1 MKRTSKVISI
11 MLSVFMLMQMM
22 TGVVFAA
29 SKLPTDLHWDEEDGL
44 IVSYKTDPNVEI
56 YLINFYKDG
65 KLVEQL
71 SDECDFKSET
81 REETTLYGV
90 VDVVEENG
98 SGTYTFKVGECSETY
113 EEYCETWRPETL
125 HATKWSEMSP
135 EFVYTKPSAKLPT
148 PKIISFANNEI
159 STSYTPDE
167 NIDYVQLNY
176 YISWG
181 GTEKI
186 VTYSVHGSQ
195 KRFDEYCN
203 DSVARAFKAFEITR
217 DLYNDSDPSR
227 FNKDKAVLSAA
238 ISTKTLH
245 VNQISSSD
253 ESPIVFYGSDI
264 GGNPE
269 DKPIDRTVISEN
281 YYNAAKVCYDLGIMP
296 KIYEN
301 YNQNVIGSEFNTVY
315 KALIGYDGDASADS
329 ELTYSDIIVDLVDAL
344 GYAPAVAYKGG
355 RPVGSFL
362 IAAQQ
367 GITKGVSLS
376 MDSKVTYEQLA
387 QLVYNSL
394 ECPLMKQI
402 SWGMDPVYDITDDT
416 RLYQLGYS
424 KYTVNAEISG
434 NNAAVKGKVY
444 NKANKKG
451 VEADTQLTI
460 KDNDIKTYADK
471 GMALYVK
478 DGNILSGFPYYY
490 ARVKINNGD
499 KETTSKN
506 VLLNLEAYG
515 YSKYK
520 IGDGEYS
527 AVPESNT
534 VDYTLD
540 PVSGDKSVEITF
552 ANADESKTVLKST
565 SIKLINKHTITY
577 MVNGSVFETAE
588 VDCGSAIPALDKT
601 PSVDGFRFDGWEGIP
616 ETMPDEDIVVNAIM
630 TDVSAAIATGKAG
643 ENTAWALSQD
653 GTLTISGIGA
663 VSELKDFSYDN
674 FVATKSVVIGDGITS
689 IGDYVL
695 NDLYNCETV
704 KIGKGLKTAGVQ
716 FMYGSKISEIIV
728 PANVAEIKEGFCG
741 KNQSSGLKIYIYN
754 KDLAGCNFI
763 SEGTLYGYS
772 NSTLNAAATEKNLE
786 FVSIDPDFAINGGA
800 EETTDKNV
808 KISLNDYAKKDFMQY
823 KINDGEYKNI
833 DGNDIDFV
841 LDSADGEKTISITFK
856 NDSYE
861 IEKTHKIIFDNKH
874 KITFKADGEIVDEHT
889 FGCGAQI
896 PVIDGAKAPAKEGYV
911 FLDWNT
917 LPHIMPDSDIT
928 VNALYLKKP
937 ESTLL
942 DTILTDEEKADG
954 IIIKSEITVAEE
966 NANIQAELI
975 NKYSKYTASIVINID
990 ILKGKD
996 ESFERVTETNELISF
1011 TVDIPSEIQGKAEYI
1026 VLREHDG
1033 AADALTT
1040 SKNADG
1046 EYIEVKDNTIIIHAK
1061 KFSAYQLIAKDAD
1074 PAPSH
1079 RGGGSLGGGSGT
1091 SSFTVKFET
1100 NGADAIK
1107 SVNVNKNGTVSAPE
1121 APAKDGFVF
1130 DGWYTDKNFTTKF
1143 DFNTKITQSVTL
1155 YAKWV
1160 EKAKTSIILTIG
1172 QKDATVDGKTVS
1184 NDVAP
1189 KIVNDRTMLPIRFIA
1204 EALGAKVDWIEES
1217 QTVKITAEN
1226 IDISLVIGEDFATV
1240 NGEKIDLDS
1249 PSFIEND
1256 RTYLPIR
1263 FVSKKLGADVKWDDA
1278 TQTVNI
1284 TK

>member
-1 MKRTSKVISI
+1 MKRTNKVISI
-11 MLSVFMLMQMM
+11 ILSVLMLMQMM
-22 TGVVFAA
+22 TTAVFAA
-29 SKLPTDLHWDEEDGL
+29 TNLPTDLHWDEEDGL

-217 DLYNDSDPSR
+217 DLYNDSDHSR

-269 DKPIDRTVISEN
+269 DKPVDRSVISEK
-281 YYNAAKVCYDLGIMP
+281 YYDAAKVCYDLGFMP

-301 YNQNVIGSEFNTVY
+301 YNQNVIGSEFNAVY
-315 KALIGYDGDASADS
+315 KALTGYDGDASADS

-355 RPVGSFL
+355 RPQGSFV

-367 GITKGVSLS
+367 GITDGVSLS

-402 SWGMDPVYDITDDT
+402 SWGMDPMYDITDDT

-434 NNAAVKGKVY
+434 DNAAVKGKVY

-471 GMALYVK
+471 GMELYVK

-506 VLLNLEAYG
+506 VLLNFEAYG

-540 PVSGDKSVEITF
+540 PVSGDKSVKITF
-552 ANADESKTVLKST
+552 ANADESKTVLKSA

-577 MVNGSVFETAE
+577 MVNGNVFEKVE

-601 PSVDGFRFDGWEGIP
+601 PSADGFRFDGWEGIP

-643 ENTAWALSQD
+643 ENTAWVLSQD

-674 FVATKSVVIGDGITS
+674 LVATKSVIIGDGITS

-772 NSTLNAAATEKNLE
+772 NSTLNATATEKSLE
-786 FVSIDPDFAINGGA
+786 FVSIDPDFTINGGA
-800 EETTDKNV
+800 AETTDKNV
-808 KISLNDYAKKDFMQY
+808 KISLNDYAKNDFKQY

-861 IEKTHKIIFDNKH
+861 IEKTHKIIFNNKH
-874 KITFKADGEIVDEHT
+874 KITFKADGEIVDERT

-896 PVIDGAKAPAKEGYV
+896 PVIDGTKAPAKEGYV

-917 LPHIMPDSDIT
+917 LPHIMPDSDII

-942 DTILTDEEKADG
+942 DTVLTDEEKADG
-954 IIIKSEITVAEE
+954 ISVKSDITVAEE
-966 NANIQAELI
+966 NANIQTELI
-975 NKYSKYTASIVINID
+975 NKYSKYTASLIINID
-990 ILKGKD
+990 ISKGKD
-996 ESFERVTETNELISF
+996 ENFTPITETENLLTF

-1026 VLREHDG
+1026 VLREHNG
-1033 AADALTT
+1033 TVDALTT

-1074 PAPSH
+1074 PTPSR
-1079 RGGGSLGGGSGT
+1079 RGGGGGGS
-1091 SSFTVKFET
+1091 SSLTVKFET
-1100 NGADAIK
+1100 NGAPSIK
-1107 SVNVNKNGTVSAPE
+1107 SVRVSRNNVITAPTT
-1121 APAKDGFVF
+1121 PVKDGFVF
-1130 DGWYTDKNFTTKF
+1130 DGWYTDKNFATKF
-1143 DFNTKITQSVTL
+1143 DFNTKITKSITL

-1172 QKDATVDGKTVS
+1172 QKDATIDGKTVS

-1263 FVSKKLGADVKWDDA
+1263 FVSEKLGADVKWDDA

>member
-29 SKLPTDLHWDEEDGL
+29 SKLPTDLHWGNVENGEAPATLYFTVGGNTTSA
-44 IVSYKTDPNVEI
+44 SYKMSLYKNGILADA
-56 YLINFYKDG
+56 YLT
-65 KLVEQL
+65 EMES
-71 SDECDFKSET
+71 SDALEECDNDFADAIIK
-81 REETTLYGV
+81 
-90 VDVVEENG
+90 NG
-98 SGTYTFKVGECSETY
+98 SGRYSVKIGVLAKSIDEYDEYEDDADIPVIEETQMSDSFNYIAPANKYPAPTNLKIKDNILSYDYDNTAERVYHKIRCYVYYPNGEKIGCAGSAGTSYHTRDISEFIKIYNNMADNMEKTDASKY
-113 EEYCETWRPETL
+113 DKSKAKMLIEVVVRPENILTAL
-125 HATKWSEMSP
+125 PSDVSSIYADGSGSSP
-135 EFVYTKPSAKLPT
+135 EIP
-148 PKIISFANNEI
+148 
-159 STSYTPDE
+159 
-167 NIDYVQLNY
+167 
-176 YISWG
+176 
-181 GTEKI
+181 
-186 VTYSVHGSQ
+186 
-195 KRFDEYCN
+195 
-203 DSVARAFKAFEITR
+203 
-217 DLYNDSDPSR
+217 
-227 FNKDKAVLSAA
+227 
-238 ISTKTLH
+238 
-245 VNQISSSD
+245 
-253 ESPIVFYGSDI
+253 
-264 GGNPE
+264 

-281 YYNAAKVCYDLGIMP
+281 YYNAAKICYDLGIMP

-301 YNQNVIGSEFNTVY
+301 YNQNVIGSEFNAVY
-315 KALIGYDGDASADS
+315 KALTGYDGDASADS

-355 RPVGSFL
+355 RPMGSL
-362 IAAQQ
+362 MIAAQQ
-367 GITKGVSLS
+367 GITDDVSLPK
-376 MDSKVTYEQLA
+376 DSEVTYEQLA

-434 NNAAVKGKVY
+434 DNAAVKGKVY

-471 GMALYVK
+471 GMELYVK

-506 VLLNLEAYG
+506 VLLNFEAYG

-520 IGDGEYS
+520 IGDGEYI

-540 PVSGDKSVEITF
+540 PVSGDKSVKITF
-552 ANADESKTVLKST
+552 VNADESKTVLKSA
-565 SIKLINKHTITY
+565 SINLINKHTITY
-577 MVNGSVFETAE
+577 MVNGNVFEKVE

-601 PSVDGFRFDGWEGIP
+601 PSADGFRFDGWEGIP
-616 ETMPDEDIVVNAIM
+616 ETMPNEDIVVNAIM

-674 FVATKSVVIGDGITS
+674 FVATKSVIIGDGITS

-704 KIGKGLKTAGVQ
+704 KIGKGLKTAGIQ
-716 FMYGSKISEIIV
+716 FMYGSKISEVIV

-741 KNQSSGLKIYIYN
+741 KNQSSGLKIYVYN

-772 NSTLNAAATEKNLE
+772 NSTLNATATEKSLE
-786 FVSIDPDFAINGGA
+786 FVSIDPDFAINNGA
-800 EETTDKNV
+800 AETTDKNV
-808 KISLNDYAKKDFMQY
+808 KISFNDYAKNDFKQY

-861 IEKTHKIIFDNKH
+861 IEKTHKIIFNNKH
-874 KITFKADGEIVDEHT
+874 KITYVSGDTIIDEAT
-889 FGCGAQI
+889 VGCGAKI
-896 PVIDGAKAPAKEGYV
+896 TATDKIASKEGYT
-911 FLDWNT
+911 FLGWDI
-917 LPHIMPDSDIT
+917 PEIMPDSD
-928 VNALYLKKP
+928 VAANAIFAKNADS
-937 ESTLL
+937 EQL
-942 DTILTDEEKADG
+942 DAILSDEEKADG
-954 IIIKSEITVAEE
+954 ISVKADISAAEE
-966 NANIQAELI
+966 NENIELALA
-975 NKYSKYTASIVINID
+975 NKYSKYTASLIINID
-990 ILKGKD
+990 ISKGKD
-996 ESFERVTETNELISF
+996 ESFTPITETENLLTF

-1026 VLREHDG
+1026 VLREHNG
-1033 AADALTT
+1033 TVDALTT

-1074 PAPSH
+1074 PTPSR
-1079 RGGGSLGGGSGT
+1079 RGGGGGGS
-1091 SSFTVKFET
+1091 SSLTVKFET
-1100 NGADAIK
+1100 NGAPSIK
-1107 SVNVNKNGTVSAPE
+1107 SVRVSRNNVITAPTT
-1121 APAKDGFVF
+1121 PVKDGFVF
-1130 DGWYTDKNFTTKF
+1130 DGWYTDKNFATKF
-1143 DFNTKITQSVTL
+1143 DFNTKITKSITL

-1172 QKDATVDGKTVS
+1172 QKDATIDGKTVS

-1189 KIVNDRTMLPIRFIA
+1189 RIVNDRTMLPIRFIA

-1240 NGEKIDLDS
+1240 NSEKIDLDS

-1263 FVSKKLGADVKWDDA
+1263 FVSEKLGADVKWDDA

>member
-1 MKRTSKVISI
+1 MKRTNKVISI
-11 MLSVFMLMQMM
+11 ILSVLMLIQMM
-22 TGVVFAA
+22 TTAVFAA
-29 SKLPTDLHWDEEDGL
+29 TNLPTDLHWDEEDGL

-217 DLYNDSDPSR
+217 DLYNDSDHSR

-269 DKPIDRTVISEN
+269 DKPVDRSVISEK
-281 YYNAAKVCYDLGIMP
+281 YYDAAKVCYDLGFMP

-301 YNQNVIGSEFNTVY
+301 YNQNVIGSEFNAVY
-315 KALIGYDGDASADS
+315 KALTGYDGDASADS

-355 RPVGSFL
+355 RPQGSFV

-367 GITKGVSLS
+367 GITDGVSLS

-402 SWGMDPVYDITDDT
+402 SWGMDPMYDITDDT

-434 NNAAVKGKVY
+434 DNAAVKGKVY

-471 GMALYVK
+471 GMELYVK

-506 VLLNLEAYG
+506 VLLNFEAYG

-540 PVSGDKSVEITF
+540 PVSGDKSVKITF
-552 ANADESKTVLKST
+552 ANADESKTVLKSA

-577 MVNGSVFETAE
+577 MVNGNVFEKVE

-601 PSVDGFRFDGWEGIP
+601 PSADGFRFDGWEGIP

-674 FVATKSVVIGDGITS
+674 LVATKSVIIGDGITS

-772 NSTLNAAATEKNLE
+772 NSTLNATATEKSLE
-786 FVSIDPDFAINGGA
+786 FVSIDPDFTINGGA
-800 EETTDKNV
+800 AETTDKNV
-808 KISLNDYAKKDFMQY
+808 KISLNDYAKNDFKQY

-861 IEKTHKIIFDNKH
+861 IEKTHKIIFNNKH
-874 KITFKADGEIVDEHT
+874 KITFKADGEIVDERT
-889 FGCGAQI
+889 VGCGAKI
-896 PVIDGAKAPAKEGYV
+896 TATDKIASKEGYT
-911 FLDWNT
+911 FLGWDI
-917 LPHIMPDSDIT
+917 PEIMPDSD
-928 VNALYLKKP
+928 VAANAIFAKNADS
-937 ESTLL
+937 EQL
-942 DTILTDEEKADG
+942 DAILSDEEKADG
-954 IIIKSEITVAEE
+954 ISVKADISAAEE
-966 NANIQAELI
+966 NANIQTELI
-975 NKYSKYTASIVINID
+975 NKYSKYTASLIINID
-990 ILKGKD
+990 ISKGKN
-996 ESFERVTETNELISF
+996 ENFTPITETENLLTF
-1011 TVDIPSEIQGKAEYI
+1011 AVDIPSEIQGKAEYI
-1026 VLREHDG
+1026 VLREHNG
-1033 AADALTT
+1033 TVDALTT

-1074 PAPSH
+1074 PTPSR
-1079 RGGGSLGGGSGT
+1079 RGGGGGGS
-1091 SSFTVKFET
+1091 SSLTVKFET
-1100 NGADAIK
+1100 NGAPAIK
-1107 SVNVNKNGTVSAPE
+1107 SVSVSRNNVITAPT
-1121 APAKDGFVF
+1121 APVKDGFVF
-1130 DGWYTDKNFTTKF
+1130 DGWYTDKNFATKF
-1143 DFNTKITQSVTL
+1143 DFNTKITKSITL

-1172 QKDATVDGKTVS
+1172 QKDATIDGKTVS

-1263 FVSKKLGADVKWDDA
+1263 FVSEKLGADVKWDDA

>member
-269 DKPIDRTVISEN
+269 DKPIDRTVTSEN

-301 YNQNVIGSEFNTVY
+301 YNQNVIGSEFNAVY
-315 KALIGYDGDASADS
+315 KALTGYDGDASADS

-355 RPVGSFL
+355 RPMGSL
-362 IAAQQ
+362 MIAAQQ
-367 GITKGVSLS
+367 GITDGVSLPK
-376 MDSKVTYEQLA
+376 DSKVTYEQLA

-434 NNAAVKGKVY
+434 DNAAVKGKVY

-471 GMALYVK
+471 GMELYVK

-506 VLLNLEAYG
+506 VLLNFEAYG

-520 IGDGEYS
+520 IGDGEYI

-540 PVSGDKSVEITF
+540 PVSGDKSVKITF
-552 ANADESKTVLKST
+552 ANADESKTVLKSA
-565 SIKLINKHTITY
+565 SINLINKHTITY
-577 MVNGSVFETAE
+577 MVNGNVFEKVE
-588 VDCGSAIPALDKT
+588 VDCGSAIPVLDKT

-616 ETMPDEDIVVNAIM
+616 ENMPDEDIVVNAIM

-653 GTLTISGIGA
+653 GTLTISGIGE

-674 FVATKSVVIGDGITS
+674 LVATKSVIIGDGITS

-704 KIGKGLKTAGVQ
+704 RIGKGLKTAGIQ
-716 FMYGSKISEIIV
+716 FMYGSKISEVIV

-741 KNQSSGLKIYIYN
+741 KNQSSGLKIYVYN

-772 NSTLNAAATEKNLE
+772 NSTLNATATEKSLE
-786 FVSIDPDFAINGGA
+786 FVPIDPDFTINGGA
-800 EETTDKNV
+800 AETTDKNV
-808 KISLNDYAKKDFMQY
+808 KISFNDYAKNDFKQY

-861 IEKTHKIIFDNKH
+861 IEKTHKIIFNNKH
-874 KITFKADGEIVDEHT
+874 KITYVSGDAIIDEAT
-889 FGCGAQI
+889 VGCGAKI
-896 PVIDGAKAPAKEGYV
+896 TATDKIASKEGYT
-911 FLDWNT
+911 FLGWDI
-917 LPHIMPDSDIT
+917 PEIMPDSD
-928 VNALYLKKP
+928 VAANAIFAKNADS
-937 ESTLL
+937 EQL
-942 DTILTDEEKADG
+942 DAILSDEEKADG
-954 IIIKSEITVAEE
+954 ISVKADISAAEE
-966 NANIQAELI
+966 NENIELALA
-975 NKYSKYTASIVINID
+975 NKYSKYTASLIINID
-990 ILKGKD
+990 ISKGKD
-996 ESFERVTETNELISF
+996 ESFTPITETENLLTF

-1026 VLREHDG
+1026 VLREHNG
-1033 AADALTT
+1033 TVDALTT

-1061 KFSAYQLIAKDAD
+1061 KFSAYQLMAKDAD
-1074 PAPSH
+1074 PTPSR
-1079 RGGGSLGGGSGT
+1079 RGGGGGGS
-1091 SSFTVKFET
+1091 SSLTVKFET
-1100 NGADAIK
+1100 NGAPSIK
-1107 SVNVNKNGTVSAPE
+1107 SVSVSRNNVITAPT
-1121 APAKDGFVF
+1121 APVKDGFVF
-1130 DGWYTDKNFTTKF
+1130 DGWYTDKNFATKF
-1143 DFNTKITQSVTL
+1143 DFNTKITKSITL

-1172 QKDATVDGKTVS
+1172 QKDATIDGKTVS

-1226 IDISLVIGEDFATV
+1226 IDISLVIGEDFAIV

-1263 FVSKKLGADVKWDDA
+1263 FVSEKLGADVKWDDA

>member
-11 MLSVFMLMQMM
+11 ILSVFMLMQMM

-29 SKLPTDLHWDEEDGL
+29 SKLPTDLHWGNVENGEAPATLYFTVGGNTTSA
-44 IVSYKTDPNVEI
+44 SYKMSLYKNGILADA
-56 YLINFYKDG
+56 YLT
-65 KLVEQL
+65 EMES
-71 SDECDFKSET
+71 SDALEECDNDFADAIIK
-81 REETTLYGV
+81 
-90 VDVVEENG
+90 NG
-98 SGTYTFKVGECSETY
+98 SGRYSVKIGVLAKSIDEYDEYEDDADIPVIEETQMSDSFNYIAPANKYPAPTNLKIKDNILSYDYDNTAERVYHKIRCYVYYPNGEKIGCAGSAGTSYHTRDISEFIKIYNNMADNMEKTDSSKY
-113 EEYCETWRPETL
+113 DKSKAKMLIEVVVRPENILTAL
-125 HATKWSEMSP
+125 PSDVSSIYADGSGSSP
-135 EFVYTKPSAKLPT
+135 EIP
-148 PKIISFANNEI
+148 
-159 STSYTPDE
+159 
-167 NIDYVQLNY
+167 
-176 YISWG
+176 
-181 GTEKI
+181 
-186 VTYSVHGSQ
+186 
-195 KRFDEYCN
+195 
-203 DSVARAFKAFEITR
+203 
-217 DLYNDSDPSR
+217 
-227 FNKDKAVLSAA
+227 
-238 ISTKTLH
+238 
-245 VNQISSSD
+245 
-253 ESPIVFYGSDI
+253 
-264 GGNPE
+264 

-301 YNQNVIGSEFNTVY
+301 YNQNVIGSEFNAVY
-315 KALIGYDGDASADS
+315 KALTGYDGDASADS

-355 RPVGSFL
+355 RPQGSFV

-367 GITKGVSLS
+367 GITDGVSLS

-402 SWGMDPVYDITDDT
+402 SWGMNPAYDITDDT

-434 NNAAVKGKVY
+434 DNAAVKGKVY

-451 VEADTQLTI
+451 VDADTQLTI

-471 GMALYVK
+471 GMELYVK

-490 ARVKINNGD
+490 ARVKINNGE

-506 VLLNLEAYG
+506 VLLNFEAYG

-540 PVSGDKSVEITF
+540 PVSGDKSVKITF
-552 ANADESKTVLKST
+552 ANADESKTVLKSA

-577 MVNGSVFETAE
+577 TVNGSVFEKVE
-588 VDCGSAIPALDKT
+588 VDCGSAIPVLDKT

-674 FVATKSVVIGDGITS
+674 LVATKSVMIGDGITS

-704 KIGKGLKTAGVQ
+704 RIGKGLKTAGIQ
-716 FMYGSKISEIIV
+716 FMYGSKISEVIV

-741 KNQSSGLKIYIYN
+741 KNQSSGLKIYVYN

-772 NSTLNAAATEKNLE
+772 NSTLNAAATEKSLE
-786 FVSIDPDFAINGGA
+786 FVSIDPDFAINNGA
-800 EETTDKNV
+800 AETTDKNV
-808 KISLNDYAKKDFMQY
+808 KISLNDYAKNDFKQY
-823 KINDGEYKNI
+823 KINAGEYKNI

-861 IEKTHKIIFDNKH
+861 IEKTHKIIFNNKH
-874 KITFKADGEIVDEHT
+874 KITFKADGEIVDERT

-896 PVIDGAKAPAKEGYV
+896 PVIDGTKAPAKEGYV

-917 LPHIMPDSDIT
+917 LPHIMPDSDII

-942 DTILTDEEKADG
+942 DTVLTDEEKADG
-954 IIIKSEITVAEE
+954 ISVKSDITVADE
-966 NANIQAELI
+966 NENIELALA
-975 NKYSKYTASIVINID
+975 NKYSKYTASIIINID

-996 ESFERVTETNELISF
+996 ESFERVTETNELLVF

-1026 VLREHDG
+1026 VLREHNG
-1033 AADALTT
+1033 TVDALTT

-1074 PAPSH
+1074 PTPSR
-1079 RGGGSLGGGSGT
+1079 RGGGGGGS
-1091 SSFTVKFET
+1091 SSLTVKFET
-1100 NGADAIK
+1100 NGAPAIK
-1107 SVNVNKNGTVSAPE
+1107 SVSVNKNETVAAPT
-1121 APAKDGFVF
+1121 APVKDGFVF
-1130 DGWYTDKNFTTKF
+1130 DGWYTDKNFATKF
-1143 DFNTKITQSVTL
+1143 DFNTKITKSITL

-1172 QKDATVDGKTVS
+1172 QKDATIDGKTVS

-1263 FVSKKLGADVKWDDA
+1263 FVSEKLGADVKWDDA
-1278 TQTVNI
+1278 TQTVSI

>member
-1 MKRTSKVISI
+1 MKRTSKVVSI

-29 SKLPTDLHWDEEDGL
+29 SKLPTDLHWGNVENGEAPATLYFTVGGNTTSA
-44 IVSYKTDPNVEI
+44 SYKMSLYKNGILADA
-56 YLINFYKDG
+56 YLT
-65 KLVEQL
+65 EMES
-71 SDECDFKSET
+71 SDALEECDNDFADAIIK
-81 REETTLYGV
+81 
-90 VDVVEENG
+90 NG
-98 SGTYTFKVGECSETY
+98 SGRYSVKIGVLAKSIDEYDEYEDDADIPVIEETQMSDSFNYIAPANKYPAPTNLKIKDNILSYDYDNTAERVYHKIRCYVYYPNGEKIGCAGSAGTSYHTRDISEFIKIYNNMADNMEKTDSSKY
-113 EEYCETWRPETL
+113 DKSKAKMLIEVVVRPENILTAL
-125 HATKWSEMSP
+125 PSDVSSIYADGSGSSP
-135 EFVYTKPSAKLPT
+135 EIP
-148 PKIISFANNEI
+148 
-159 STSYTPDE
+159 
-167 NIDYVQLNY
+167 
-176 YISWG
+176 
-181 GTEKI
+181 
-186 VTYSVHGSQ
+186 
-195 KRFDEYCN
+195 
-203 DSVARAFKAFEITR
+203 
-217 DLYNDSDPSR
+217 
-227 FNKDKAVLSAA
+227 
-238 ISTKTLH
+238 
-245 VNQISSSD
+245 
-253 ESPIVFYGSDI
+253 
-264 GGNPE
+264 

-301 YNQNVIGSEFNTVY
+301 YNQNVIGSEFNAVY
-315 KALIGYDGDASADS
+315 KALTGYDGDASADS

-355 RPVGSFL
+355 RPQGSFV

-367 GITKGVSLS
+367 GITDGVSLS

-402 SWGMDPVYDITDDT
+402 SWGMNPAYDITDDT

-434 NNAAVKGKVY
+434 DNAAVKGKVY

-451 VEADTQLTI
+451 VDADTQLTI

-471 GMALYVK
+471 GMELYVK

-490 ARVKINNGD
+490 ARVKINNGE

-506 VLLNLEAYG
+506 VLLNFEAYG

-540 PVSGDKSVEITF
+540 PVSGDKSVKITF
-552 ANADESKTVLKST
+552 ANADESKTVLKSA

-577 MVNGSVFETAE
+577 TVNGSVFEKVE
-588 VDCGSAIPALDKT
+588 VDCGSAIPVLDKT

-674 FVATKSVVIGDGITS
+674 LVATKSVMIGDGITS

-704 KIGKGLKTAGVQ
+704 RIGKGLKTAGIQ
-716 FMYGSKISEIIV
+716 FMYGSKISEVIV

-741 KNQSSGLKIYIYN
+741 KNQSSGLKIYVYN

-772 NSTLNAAATEKNLE
+772 NSTLNAAATEKSLE
-786 FVSIDPDFAINGGA
+786 FVSIDPDFAINNGA
-800 EETTDKNV
+800 AETTDKNV
-808 KISLNDYAKKDFMQY
+808 KISLNDYAKNDFKQY
-823 KINDGEYKNI
+823 KINAGEYKNI

-861 IEKTHKIIFDNKH
+861 IEKTHKIIFNNKH
-874 KITFKADGEIVDEHT
+874 KITFKADGEIVDERT

-896 PVIDGAKAPAKEGYV
+896 PVIDGTKAPAKEGYV

-917 LPHIMPDSDIT
+917 LPHIMPDSDII

-942 DTILTDEEKADG
+942 DTVLTDEEKADG
-954 IIIKSEITVAEE
+954 ISVKSDITVADE
-966 NANIQAELI
+966 NENIELALA
-975 NKYSKYTASIVINID
+975 NKYSKYTASIIINID

-996 ESFERVTETNELISF
+996 ESFERVTETNELLVF

-1026 VLREHDG
+1026 VLREHNG
-1033 AADALTT
+1033 TVDALTT

-1074 PAPSH
+1074 PTPSR
-1079 RGGGSLGGGSGT
+1079 RGGGGGGS
-1091 SSFTVKFET
+1091 SSLTVKFET
-1100 NGADAIK
+1100 NGAPAIK
-1107 SVNVNKNGTVSAPE
+1107 SVSVNKNETVAAPT
-1121 APAKDGFVF
+1121 APVKDGFVF
-1130 DGWYTDKNFTTKF
+1130 DGWYTDKNFATKF
-1143 DFNTKITQSVTL
+1143 DFNTKITKSITL

-1172 QKDATVDGKTVS
+1172 QKDATIDGKTVS

-1263 FVSKKLGADVKWDDA
+1263 FVSEKLGADVKWDDA
-1278 TQTVNI
+1278 TQTVSI

>member
-1 MKRTSKVISI
+1 
-11 MLSVFMLMQMM
+11 
-22 TGVVFAA
+22 
-29 SKLPTDLHWDEEDGL
+29 
-44 IVSYKTDPNVEI
+44 
-56 YLINFYKDG
+56 
-65 KLVEQL
+65 
-71 SDECDFKSET
+71 
-81 REETTLYGV
+81 
-90 VDVVEENG
+90 
-98 SGTYTFKVGECSETY
+98 
-113 EEYCETWRPETL
+113 
-125 HATKWSEMSP
+125 
-135 EFVYTKPSAKLPT
+135 
-148 PKIISFANNEI
+148 
-159 STSYTPDE
+159 
-167 NIDYVQLNY
+167 
-176 YISWG
+176 
-181 GTEKI
+181 
-186 VTYSVHGSQ
+186 
-195 KRFDEYCN
+195 
-203 DSVARAFKAFEITR
+203 
-217 DLYNDSDPSR
+217 
-227 FNKDKAVLSAA
+227 
-238 ISTKTLH
+238 
-245 VNQISSSD
+245 
-253 ESPIVFYGSDI
+253 
-264 GGNPE
+264 
-269 DKPIDRTVISEN
+269 
-281 YYNAAKVCYDLGIMP
+281 MP

-301 YNQNVIGSEFNTVY
+301 YNQNVIGSEFNAVY
-315 KALIGYDGDASADS
+315 KALTGYDGDASTDS

-355 RPVGSFL
+355 RPAGSFV

-367 GITKGVSLS
+367 GITDGVSLS

-434 NNAAVKGKVY
+434 DNAAVKGKVY

-471 GMALYVK
+471 GMELYVK

-506 VLLNLEAYG
+506 VLLNFEAYG
-515 YSKYK
+515 YLKYK

-540 PVSGDKSVEITF
+540 PVSGDKSVKITF
-552 ANADESKTVLKST
+552 ANADESKTVLKSA

-577 MVNGSVFETAE
+577 MVNGNVFEKVE
-588 VDCGSAIPALDKT
+588 VDCGSAIPVLDKT

-616 ETMPDEDIVVNAIM
+616 ETMSDEDIVVNAIM

-674 FVATKSVVIGDGITS
+674 LVATKSVIIGDGITS

-704 KIGKGLKTAGVQ
+704 RIGKGLKTAGIQ
-716 FMYGSKISEIIV
+716 FMYGSKISEVIV

-741 KNQSSGLKIYIYN
+741 KNQSSGLKIYVYN

-763 SEGTLYGYS
+763 SEGALYGYS
-772 NSTLNAAATEKNLE
+772 NSTLNATATEKSLE
-786 FVSIDPDFAINGGA
+786 FISIDPDFTINGGA
-800 EETTDKNV
+800 AETTDKNI
-808 KISLNDYAKKDFMQY
+808 KISFNDYAKNDFRQY

-861 IEKTHKIIFDNKH
+861 IEKTHKIIFNNKH
-874 KITFKADGEIVDEHT
+874 KITYVSGDTIIDEAT
-889 FGCGAQI
+889 VGCGAKI
-896 PVIDGAKAPAKEGYV
+896 TATDKIASKEGYT
-911 FLDWNT
+911 FLGWDI
-917 LPHIMPDSDIT
+917 PEIMPDSD
-928 VNALYLKKP
+928 VAANAIFAKNADS
-937 ESTLL
+937 EQL
-942 DTILTDEEKADG
+942 DAILSDEEKADG
-954 IIIKSEITVAEE
+954 ISVKADISAAEE
-966 NANIQAELI
+966 NANIQTELI
-975 NKYSKYTASIVINID
+975 NKYSKYTASLIINID
-990 ILKGKD
+990 ISKGKN
-996 ESFERVTETNELISF
+996 ENFTPITETENLLTF
-1011 TVDIPSEIQGKAEYI
+1011 AVDIPSEIQGKAEYI
-1026 VLREHDG
+1026 VLREHNG
-1033 AADALTT
+1033 TVDALTT

-1074 PAPSH
+1074 PTPSR
-1079 RGGGSLGGGSGT
+1079 RGGGGGGS
-1091 SSFTVKFET
+1091 SSLTVKFET
-1100 NGADAIK
+1100 NGAPAIK
-1107 SVNVNKNGTVSAPE
+1107 SVSVRRNNVITAPTT
-1121 APAKDGFVF
+1121 PVKDGFVF
-1130 DGWYTDKNFTTKF
+1130 DGWYTDKNLATKF
-1143 DFNTKITQSVTL
+1143 DFNTKITKSITL

-1172 QKDATVDGKTVS
+1172 QKDATIDGNTVS

-1263 FVSKKLGADVKWDDA
+1263 FVSEKLGADVKWDDA

>member
-1 MKRTSKVISI
+1 MLRQTNKYPAPTNLKIKDNILSYDYDNTAERVYHKIRCYVYYPNGEKIGCAGSAGTSYHTRDISEFI
-11 MLSVFMLMQMM
+11 KIYNNMADNMEK
-22 TGVVFAA
+22 TDA
-29 SKLPTDLHWDEEDGL
+29 SKYDKSKAKMLIEVVVRPENILTALPSD
-44 IVSYKTDPNVEI
+44 VSSI
-56 YLINFYKDG
+56 YAD
-65 KLVEQL
+65 
-71 SDECDFKSET
+71 
-81 REETTLYGV
+81 
-90 VDVVEENG
+90 G
-98 SGTYTFKVGECSETY
+98 SGS
-113 EEYCETWRPETL
+113 
-125 HATKWSEMSP
+125 SP
-135 EFVYTKPSAKLPT
+135 EIP
-148 PKIISFANNEI
+148 
-159 STSYTPDE
+159 
-167 NIDYVQLNY
+167 
-176 YISWG
+176 
-181 GTEKI
+181 
-186 VTYSVHGSQ
+186 
-195 KRFDEYCN
+195 
-203 DSVARAFKAFEITR
+203 
-217 DLYNDSDPSR
+217 
-227 FNKDKAVLSAA
+227 
-238 ISTKTLH
+238 
-245 VNQISSSD
+245 
-253 ESPIVFYGSDI
+253 
-264 GGNPE
+264 
-269 DKPIDRTVISEN
+269 DKPIDRTVVSEK
-281 YYNAAKVCYDLGIMP
+281 YYNAAKICYDLGIMP

-301 YNQNVIGSEFNTVY
+301 YNQNVIGSEFNAVY
-315 KALIGYDGDASADS
+315 KALTGYDGDASADD

-344 GYAPAVAYKGG
+344 GYAPAVDYNGG
-355 RPVGSFL
+355 KPVGSFL

-402 SWGMDPVYDITDDT
+402 SWGVNPSYDITDDT

-434 NNAAVKGKVY
+434 DNAAVKGKVY

-471 GMALYVK
+471 GMELYVK

-506 VLLNLEAYG
+506 VLLNFEAYG

-540 PVSGDKSVEITF
+540 PVSGDKSVKITF
-552 ANADESKTVLKST
+552 ANADESKTVLKSA

-577 MVNGSVFETAE
+577 MVNGNVFEKVE
-588 VDCGSAIPALDKT
+588 VDCGSAIPVLDKT

-674 FVATKSVVIGDGITS
+674 LVATKSVIIGDGITS

-704 KIGKGLKTAGVQ
+704 RIGKGLKTAGIQ
-716 FMYGSKISEIIV
+716 FMYGSKISEVIV

-741 KNQSSGLKIYIYN
+741 KNQSSGLKIYVYN

-763 SEGTLYGYS
+763 SEGALYGYS
-772 NSTLNAAATEKNLE
+772 NSTLNATATEKSLE
-786 FVSIDPDFAINGGA
+786 FVSIDPDFTINGGA
-800 EETTDKNV
+800 AETTDKNV
-808 KISLNDYAKKDFMQY
+808 KISFNDYAKNDFKQY
-823 KINDGEYKNI
+823 KINDDEYKNI

-861 IEKTHKIIFDNKH
+861 IEKTHKIIFNNKH
-874 KITFKADGEIVDEHT
+874 KITFKADGEIVDERT

-942 DTILTDEEKADG
+942 DTVLTDEEKADG
-954 IIIKSEITVAEE
+954 IIVKSDITVAEE
-966 NANIQAELI
+966 NANIQTQLI
-975 NKYSKYTASIVINID
+975 NKYSKYTASLIINID
-990 ILKGKD
+990 IAKGKN
-996 ESFERVTETNELISF
+996 ENFTPITETENLLTF
-1011 TVDIPSEIQGKAEYI
+1011 AVDIPSEIQGKAEYI
-1026 VLREHDG
+1026 VLREHNG
-1033 AADALTT
+1033 TVDALTT

-1074 PAPSH
+1074 PTPSR
-1079 RGGGSLGGGSGT
+1079 RGGGGGGS
-1091 SSFTVKFET
+1091 SSLTVKFET
-1100 NGADAIK
+1100 NGAPAIK
-1107 SVNVNKNGTVSAPE
+1107 SVSVSRNNVITAPT
-1121 APAKDGFVF
+1121 APVKDGFVF
-1130 DGWYTDKNFTTKF
+1130 DGWYTDKNFATKF
-1143 DFNTKITQSVTL
+1143 DFNTKITKSITL

-1172 QKDATVDGKTVS
+1172 QKNATIDGKTVS

-1263 FVSKKLGADVKWDDA
+1263 FVSEKLGADVKWDDA

>member
-1 MKRTSKVISI
+1 MPSDVSSI
-11 MLSVFMLMQMM
+11 Y
-22 TGVVFAA
+22 A
-29 SKLPTDLHWDEEDGL
+29 D
-44 IVSYKTDPNVEI
+44 
-56 YLINFYKDG
+56 
-65 KLVEQL
+65 
-71 SDECDFKSET
+71 
-81 REETTLYGV
+81 
-90 VDVVEENG
+90 G
-98 SGTYTFKVGECSETY
+98 SGS
-113 EEYCETWRPETL
+113 
-125 HATKWSEMSP
+125 SP
-135 EFVYTKPSAKLPT
+135 EIP
-148 PKIISFANNEI
+148 
-159 STSYTPDE
+159 
-167 NIDYVQLNY
+167 
-176 YISWG
+176 
-181 GTEKI
+181 
-186 VTYSVHGSQ
+186 
-195 KRFDEYCN
+195 
-203 DSVARAFKAFEITR
+203 
-217 DLYNDSDPSR
+217 
-227 FNKDKAVLSAA
+227 
-238 ISTKTLH
+238 
-245 VNQISSSD
+245 
-253 ESPIVFYGSDI
+253 
-264 GGNPE
+264 
-269 DKPIDRTVISEN
+269 DKPIDRTVVSEK

-301 YNQNVIGSEFNTVY
+301 YNQNVIGSEFNAVY
-315 KALIGYDGDASADS
+315 KALTGYDGDASTDS

-344 GYAPAVAYKGG
+344 GYAPAVDYNGG
-355 RPVGSFL
+355 KPVGSFL

-402 SWGMDPVYDITDDT
+402 SWGVNPSYDITDDT

-434 NNAAVKGKVY
+434 DNAAVKGKVY

-460 KDNDIKTYADK
+460 KDNDIKTYVDK
-471 GMALYVK
+471 GMELYVK

-499 KETTSKN
+499 KETASKN
-506 VLLNLEAYG
+506 VLLNFEAYG

-520 IGDGEYS
+520 IGDGEYI

-552 ANADESKTVLKST
+552 ANADESKTVLKSA
-565 SIKLINKHTITY
+565 SIKLINKHTVTY
-577 MVNGSVFETAE
+577 MVNGNVFETVE

-601 PSVDGFRFDGWEGIP
+601 PSADGFRFDGWEGIP

-674 FVATKSVVIGDGITS
+674 LVATKSVVVGDGITS

-772 NSTLNAAATEKNLE
+772 NSTLNATATEKSLE
-786 FVSIDPDFAINGGA
+786 FVSIDPDFTINGGA
-800 EETTDKNV
+800 AETTDKNV
-808 KISLNDYAKKDFMQY
+808 KISFNDYAKNDFKQY
-823 KINDGEYKNI
+823 KINDDEYKNI

-861 IEKTHKIIFDNKH
+861 IEKTHKIIFNNKH
-874 KITFKADGEIVDEHT
+874 KITFKADGEIVDERT

-942 DTILTDEEKADG
+942 DTVLTDEEKADG
-954 IIIKSEITVAEE
+954 IIVKSDITVAEE
-966 NANIQAELI
+966 NANIQTQLI
-975 NKYSKYTASIVINID
+975 NKYSKYTASLIINID
-990 ILKGKD
+990 IAKGKD
-996 ESFERVTETNELISF
+996 ENFTPITETENLLTF

-1026 VLREHDG
+1026 VLREHNG
-1033 AADALTT
+1033 TVDALTT

-1074 PAPSH
+1074 PTPSR
-1079 RGGGSLGGGSGT
+1079 RGGGGGGS
-1091 SSFTVKFET
+1091 SSLTVKFET
-1100 NGADAIK
+1100 NGAPAIK
-1107 SVNVNKNGTVSAPE
+1107 SVSVSRNNVITAPSAPV
-1121 APAKDGFVF
+1121 KDGFVF
-1130 DGWYTDKNFTTKF
+1130 DGWYTDKNFATKF
-1143 DFNTKITQSVTL
+1143 DFNTKITKSITL

-1172 QKDATVDGKTVS
+1172 QKDASIDGKTVS

-1263 FVSKKLGADVKWDDA
+1263 FVSEKLGADVKWDDA

>member
-159 STSYTPDE
+159 SISYTPDE

-269 DKPIDRTVISEN
+269 DKPIDRTVTSEN

-301 YNQNVIGSEFNTVY
+301 YNQNVIGSEFNAVY
-315 KALIGYDGDASADS
+315 KALTGYDGDASADS

-355 RPVGSFL
+355 RPMGSL
-362 IAAQQ
+362 MIAAQQ
-367 GITKGVSLS
+367 GITNGVSLPK
-376 MDSKVTYEQLA
+376 DSKVTYEQLA

-394 ECPLMKQI
+394 ECPLMKPI

-434 NNAAVKGKVY
+434 DNAAVKGKVY

-451 VEADTQLTI
+451 VEADTQLAI

-471 GMALYVK
+471 GMELYVK

-515 YSKYK
+515 YLKYK

-540 PVSGDKSVEITF
+540 PVSGDKSVKITF
-552 ANADESKTVLKST
+552 ANADESKTVLKSA

-577 MVNGSVFETAE
+577 TVNGSVFEKVE

-616 ETMPDEDIVVNAIM
+616 ETMPDEDIVAEAIM

-663 VSELKDFSYDN
+663 ASELKDFSYDN
-674 FVATKSVVIGDGITS
+674 LVATKSVMIGDGITS

-716 FMYGSKISEIIV
+716 FMYGSKISEIVV
-728 PANVAEIKEGFCG
+728 PANVTEIKEGFCG

-772 NSTLNAAATEKNLE
+772 NSTLNAAATEKSLE
-786 FVSIDPDFAINGGA
+786 FVSIDPDFTINGGA
-800 EETTDKNV
+800 AETTDKNV
-808 KISLNDYAKKDFMQY
+808 KIGFNDYAKNDFKQY
-823 KINDGEYKNI
+823 KINDDEYKNI

-856 NDSYE
+856 NDNYE

-874 KITFKADGEIVDEHT
+874 KITYVSGDTTIDEVT
-889 FGCGAQI
+889 VGCGAKI
-896 PVIDGAKAPAKEGYV
+896 TATDKTASKEGYT
-911 FLDWNT
+911 FLGWDV
-917 LPHIMPDSDIT
+917 PEVMPDSDVT
-928 VNALYLKKP
+928 ANAIFAKNADS
-937 ESTLL
+937 EQL
-942 DTILTDEEKADG
+942 DAILSDEEKADG
-954 IIIKSEITVAEE
+954 ISVKSDITVAEE
-966 NANIQAELI
+966 NANIQTELI
-975 NKYSKYTASIVINID
+975 NKYSKYTASLIINID
-990 ILKGKD
+990 ISKGKD
-996 ESFERVTETNELISF
+996 ENFTPITETENLLTF
-1011 TVDIPSEIQGKAEYI
+1011 TVDVPSEIQGKAEYI
-1026 VLREHDG
+1026 VLREHNG
-1033 AADALTT
+1033 TVDALTT

-1074 PAPSH
+1074 PTPSR
-1079 RGGGSLGGGSGT
+1079 RGGGGGGS
-1091 SSFTVKFET
+1091 SSLTVKFET
-1100 NGADAIK
+1100 NGAPSIK
-1107 SVNVNKNGTVSAPE
+1107 SVSVSRNNVITAPT
-1121 APAKDGFVF
+1121 APVKDGFVF
-1130 DGWYTDKNFTTKF
+1130 DGWYTDKNFATKF
-1143 DFNTKITQSVTL
+1143 DFNTKITKSITL

-1172 QKDATVDGKTVS
+1172 QKDATIDGKTVS

-1263 FVSKKLGADVKWDDA
+1263 FVSEKLGADVKWDDA

>member
-1 MKRTSKVISI
+1 M
-11 MLSVFMLMQMM
+11 
-22 TGVVFAA
+22 
-29 SKLPTDLHWDEEDGL
+29 E
-44 IVSYKTDPNVEI
+44 
-56 YLINFYKDG
+56 
-65 KLVEQL
+65 
-71 SDECDFKSET
+71 
-81 REETTLYGV
+81 
-90 VDVVEENG
+90 
-98 SGTYTFKVGECSETY
+98 
-113 EEYCETWRPETL
+113 
-125 HATKWSEMSP
+125 
-135 EFVYTKPSAKLPT
+135 
-148 PKIISFANNEI
+148 
-159 STSYTPDE
+159 
-167 NIDYVQLNY
+167 
-176 YISWG
+176 
-181 GTEKI
+181 
-186 VTYSVHGSQ
+186 
-195 KRFDEYCN
+195 
-203 DSVARAFKAFEITR
+203 
-217 DLYNDSDPSR
+217 
-227 FNKDKAVLSAA
+227 
-238 ISTKTLH
+238 
-245 VNQISSSD
+245 
-253 ESPIVFYGSDI
+253 
-264 GGNPE
+264 
-269 DKPIDRTVISEN
+269 
-281 YYNAAKVCYDLGIMP
+281 
-296 KIYEN
+296 
-301 YNQNVIGSEFNTVY
+301 
-315 KALIGYDGDASADS
+315 
-329 ELTYSDIIVDLVDAL
+329 
-344 GYAPAVAYKGG
+344 
-355 RPVGSFL
+355 
-362 IAAQQ
+362 
-367 GITKGVSLS
+367 
-376 MDSKVTYEQLA
+376 
-387 QLVYNSL
+387 
-394 ECPLMKQI
+394 
-402 SWGMDPVYDITDDT
+402 
-416 RLYQLGYS
+416 
-424 KYTVNAEISG
+424 
-434 NNAAVKGKVY
+434 
-444 NKANKKG
+444 
-451 VEADTQLTI
+451 
-460 KDNDIKTYADK
+460 
-471 GMALYVK
+471 LYVK

-506 VLLNLEAYG
+506 VLLNFEAYG

-540 PVSGDKSVEITF
+540 PVSGDKSVKITF
-552 ANADESKTVLKST
+552 ANADESKTVLKSA

-577 MVNGSVFETAE
+577 MVNGNVFEKVE

-601 PSVDGFRFDGWEGIP
+601 PSADGFRFDGWEGIP

-674 FVATKSVVIGDGITS
+674 LVATKSVIIGDGITS

-772 NSTLNAAATEKNLE
+772 NSTLNATATEKSLE
-786 FVSIDPDFAINGGA
+786 FVSIDPDFTINGGA
-800 EETTDKNV
+800 AETTDKNV
-808 KISLNDYAKKDFMQY
+808 KISLNDYAKNDFKQY

-861 IEKTHKIIFDNKH
+861 IEKTHKIIFNNKH
-874 KITFKADGEIVDEHT
+874 KITFKADGEIVDERT

-896 PVIDGAKAPAKEGYV
+896 PVIDGTKAPAKEGYV

-917 LPHIMPDSDIT
+917 LPHIMPDSDII

-942 DTILTDEEKADG
+942 DTVLTDEEKADG
-954 IIIKSEITVAEE
+954 ISVKSDITVAEE
-966 NANIQAELI
+966 NANIQTELI
-975 NKYSKYTASIVINID
+975 NKYSKYTASIIINID
-990 ILKGKD
+990 ISKGKD
-996 ESFERVTETNELISF
+996 ENFTPITETENLLTF

-1026 VLREHDG
+1026 VLREHNG
-1033 AADALTT
+1033 AADAITT

-1074 PAPSH
+1074 PTPSR
-1079 RGGGSLGGGSGT
+1079 RGGGGGGS
-1091 SSFTVKFET
+1091 SSLTVKFET
-1100 NGADAIK
+1100 NGAPSIK
-1107 SVNVNKNGTVSAPE
+1107 SVSVSRNNVIAAPT
-1121 APAKDGFVF
+1121 APVKDGFVF
-1130 DGWYTDKNFTTKF
+1130 DGWYTDKNFATKF
-1143 DFNTKITQSVTL
+1143 DFNTKIIKSITL

-1172 QKDATVDGKTVS
+1172 QKDATIDGKTVS

-1263 FVSKKLGADVKWDDA
+1263 FVSEKLGADVKWDDA